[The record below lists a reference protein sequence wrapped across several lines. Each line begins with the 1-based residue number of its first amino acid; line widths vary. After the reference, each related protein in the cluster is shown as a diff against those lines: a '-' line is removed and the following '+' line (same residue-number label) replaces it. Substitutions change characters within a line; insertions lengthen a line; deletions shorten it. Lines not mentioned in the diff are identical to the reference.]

1 MDIKNLETFV
11 MVNEMK
17 SFTQAAARLGFTQS
31 TVSFQIRQLEKELGM
46 PLFERINH
54 TVRLTNGG
62 EKLLPIAQHM
72 LRLAAEASHI
82 SAEAEPEGIACG
94 LAVQHTF

>member
-17 SFTQAAARLGFTQS
+17 SFTQTAARLGFTQS
-31 TVSFQIRQLEKELGM
+31 TVSFQIKQLEKELGM

-54 TVRLTNGG
+54 TVRKPRIFQRKLSRKELSESRLRSRLPAGSLT
-62 EKLLPIAQHM
+62 P
-72 LRLAAEASHI
+72 ASRI
-82 SAEAEPEGIACG
+82 FTADTQRF
-94 LAVQHTF
+94 V

>member
-31 TVSFQIRQLEKELGM
+31 TVSFQIKQLEKELSM

-54 TVRLTNGG
+54 TVLLTNGG
-62 EKLLPIAQHM
+62 EKLLALAQHM
-72 LRLAAEASHI
+72 LPLAAVASHL
-82 SAEAEPEGIACG
+82 SR
-94 LAVQHTF
+94 

>member
-31 TVSFQIRQLEKELGM
+31 TVSFQIKQLEKELSM
-46 PLFERINH
+46 PL
-54 TVRLTNGG
+54 L
-62 EKLLPIAQHM
+62 
-72 LRLAAEASHI
+72 
-82 SAEAEPEGIACG
+82 SALQPYRSSDKWR
-94 LAVQHTF
+94 